1 MLFQLHDCT
10 FKKKFYKPVSIRKS
24 NLKFCRDTSIKD
36 TYKTPKKQI
45 SVAVSS
51 RNRSSPSE
59 LFLGKGVLKICS
71 KFTGK
76 HLWRGACRG
85 GGGREANKM
94 HQGEN
99 CQDFLKSGGCLTLS
113 WRSLLSYGNQPIDL
127 ESQWTGFHMIGS
139 SFMKELNSAISVI
152 WPKMRNL
159 NLGVFFDNIYTSKLL

>member
-1 MLFQLHDCT
+1 MIQLSDHLSVLFQLHDCT

-76 HLWRGACRG
+76 HLWRGACR
-85 GGGREANKM
+85 NNNINSI
-94 HQGEN
+94 QLS
-99 CQDFLKSGGCLTLS
+99 QLK
-113 WRSLLSYGNQPIDL
+113 
-127 ESQWTGFHMIGS
+127 
-139 SFMKELNSAISVI
+139 
-152 WPKMRNL
+152 
-159 NLGVFFDNIYTSKLL
+159 KLLVMPKLVGGFVICNIGF